1 MMPAGWKEREALT
14 LAPWAMHAADSAGR
28 VHEEQPHPFR
38 SPYQRDR
45 DRIVHSAA
53 FRRLAHKTQVF
64 TGYPGDYHRSR
75 LTHTLEVTNI
85 ARTLARA
92 LALNEDLVE
101 TLALAHDIGHPPLG
115 HAGEDTLDELLR
127 GQGGFSHNAQALR
140 IMELL
145 ETRYSS
151 FPGLNLSREVLDA
164 QSTRARDATAPPP
177 LLETQVVDAADS
189 IAYDT
194 HDADDAIELGL
205 VALEELLELPL
216 VAAAAARVREQQ
228 GPLAGMELRR
238 AVLHELVDSQ
248 VAHLVT
254 QTLTAIESNGIDS
267 GAGGLRP
274 PRGQRPPPRRALARR
289 RRRKE
294 GTGDVS
300 LPAGLPERS
309 GDGGADGRP
318 GEADAAVPLVRR
330 PPGRDAGRLSRAC
343 RAVGCAAE
351 RRRLHRRDDGSLS
364 RVGPPA
370 AAGKCVNRRHASRET
385 GRPVASHR
393 RQGTGNPS
401 QIPRSFVVFRGRQSP
416 ARATTEEFRSS
427 ANRSR

>member
-1 MMPAGWKEREALT
+1 MMPIDWRRREALT
-14 LAPWAMHAADSAGR
+14 LAPWAMHAADSKGR
-28 VHEEQPHPFR
+28 VHEERPHPFR

-92 LALNEDLVE
+92 LAVNEDLVE

-115 HAGEDTLDELLR
+115 HAGEDTLDDLLR
-127 GQGGFSHNAQALR
+127 GQGEFSHNAQALR

-145 ETRYSS
+145 ETRYAR

-164 QSTRARDATAPPP
+164 QATRARDAAAPAP

-216 VAAAAARVREQQ
+216 VADAAARVRDQQ

-238 AVLHELVDSQ
+238 AVLHELVDFQ
-248 VAHLVT
+248 VADLVA
-254 QTLTAIESNGIDS
+254 QTLAAIEANGIDS
-267 GAGGLRP
+267 VAGVREAFD
-274 PRGQRPPPRRALARR
+274 R
-289 RRRKE
+289 
-294 GTGDVS
+294 
-300 LPAGLPERS
+300 PAGEGIR
-309 GDGGADGRP
+309 
-318 GEADAAVPLVRR
+318 LVA
-330 PPGRDAGRLSRAC
+330 PTPS
-343 RAVGCAAE
+343 V
-351 RRRLHRRDDGSLS
+351 
-364 RVGPPA
+364 
-370 AAGKCVNRRHASRET
+370 AAGKKQLETFLYRRVYRS
-385 GRPVASHR
+385 GRVMEVRTPAQEKLTRLFHWYVEHPDEMPAGFR
-393 RQGTGNPS
+393 ARAGRWGV
-401 QIPRSFVVFRGRQSP
+401 PRSVADYIAGMTDRYLEWDHQRRLGN
-416 ARATTEEFRSS
+416 A
-427 ANRSR
+427 

>member
-205 VALEELLELPL
+205 VALEELLALPL
-216 VAAAAARVREQQ
+216 VADAAARVREQQ

-254 QTLTAIESNGIDS
+254 QTLAAIESNGIDS
-267 GAGGLRP
+267 VARVRKAFDRPAGKGLRLVAP
-274 PRGQRPPPRRALARR
+274 
-289 RRRKE
+289 
-294 GTGDVS
+294 S
-300 LPAGLPERS
+300 PA
-309 GDGGADGRP
+309 
-318 GEADAAVPLVRR
+318 V
-330 PPGRDAGRLSRAC
+330 
-343 RAVGCAAE
+343 
-351 RRRLHRRDDGSLS
+351 
-364 RVGPPA
+364 
-370 AAGKCVNRRHASRET
+370 AAGKKELETFLYRRVYRS
-385 GRPVASHR
+385 GRVMEVRTAAQEKLTRLFHWYVDHPDEMPA
-393 RQGTGNPS
+393 G
-401 QIPRSFVVFRGRQSP
+401 FRGRAAQWGVP
-416 ARATTEEFRSS
+416 RSVADYIGGMTDRYLEWDHQRRLGS
-427 ANRSR
+427 V